1 MSLIDYV
8 IIIVFMGGVFIA
20 GTLLGRG
27 VTNIKGYFSA
37 NNDLPWWA
45 VMLSIVAAETSVLT
59 FLSIPGLAYLGN
71 FSFLQVCMGYIVGRV
86 IISFVLLP
94 MYSGGKFI
102 TVYQAITE
110 KAGVPMQRVM
120 SITFMFTRLLADGV
134 RLFAV
139 AIPLSMIT
147 GLSFMQSIWILGIV
161 TIFYTWFGGI
171 RAVVWMD
178 VAQWVIYISAGIIA
192 LWVGSKILP
201 DISNSLSIVLEQG
214 KAQIFDWKF
223 SLKGYNIFSGVIG
236 GAMLSMASH
245 GTDQLIVQ
253 RVLSC
258 KNMKDSRKALIGSGV
273 VVFFQFA
280 LFMIIGLMMYMV
292 WNGASLGMLG
302 LHKPDALF
310 TKFIIENLPPVV
322 KGIAV
327 AGIFAA
333 AMSTLSGSL
342 SSLSSSTIVDI
353 LKPIFKDKIDDKK
366 LLYYGRI
373 ATLSWGILMVGGASL
388 FRNINNPLI
397 EIGLSVASFTYGGML
412 GVFILV
418 RFFKKVETWQ
428 YMVSFFGAIITMI
441 FVIKFTEI
449 HWTWYVLIG
458 NLATIIIEQIT
469 VLIKKMYKH

>member
-8 IIIVFMGGVFIA
+8 IIIAFMGGVFIA

-27 VTNIKGYFSA
+27 VTNIKGYFNA
-37 NNDLPWWA
+37 NNDLPWLA

-59 FLSIPGLAYLGN
+59 FLSIPGLAYIGN

-102 TVYQAITE
+102 TVYQAIAE

-147 GLSFMQSIWILGIV
+147 GLNFMESIWILGIV

-192 LWVGSKILP
+192 LWVGLKMLP

-258 KNMKDSRKALIGSGV
+258 KNMKDSRKALIGSGI

-353 LKPIFKDKIDDKK
+353 LKPIFKDKINDKK

-441 FVIKFTEI
+441 FVITLTKI
-449 HWTWYVLIG
+449 SWTWYVLIG
-458 NLATIIIEQIT
+458 NLVTVIIEQIT
-469 VLIKKMYKH
+469 VLIKKIYKH

>member
-27 VTNIKGYFSA
+27 VTNIKGYFNA

-59 FLSIPGLAYLGN
+59 FLSIPGLAYIGN

-86 IISFVLLP
+86 VISFVLLP

-102 TVYQAITE
+102 TVYQAIAE
-110 KAGVPMQRVM
+110 KAGVPMQKVM

-147 GLSFMQSIWILGIV
+147 GLNFMESIWILGIV

-178 VAQWVIYISAGIIA
+178 VAQWIIYISAGIIA
-192 LWVGSKILP
+192 LWVGLKMLP

-342 SSLSSSTIVDI
+342 SSLSSSTTVDI

-458 NLATIIIEQIT
+458 NLATVIIEQIT
-469 VLIKKMYKH
+469 VLIKKYSL